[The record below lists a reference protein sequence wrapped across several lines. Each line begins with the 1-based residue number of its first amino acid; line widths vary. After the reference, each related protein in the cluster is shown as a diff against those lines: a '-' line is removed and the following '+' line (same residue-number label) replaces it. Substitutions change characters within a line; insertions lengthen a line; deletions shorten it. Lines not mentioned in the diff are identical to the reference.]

1 MENDVN
7 RVFSDNMTKQ
17 MKPVREAE
25 MHESRTTAPP
35 LRISVAMCTYNGSA
49 FLAEQLDSI
58 AAQSRL
64 PCELVVCDD
73 CSSDA
78 TPEIVAK
85 FARNVPFAVRFL
97 RNPTNLGSTGNFE
110 QAISLCTGDLI
121 ALCDQ
126 DDIWMPEKLARQA
139 ELLERDPELGGV
151 FSDALL
157 ISEGSQPLGKQLWE
171 SIFFTL
177 REQEMFKAGRAA
189 AVLINKNVVTGATLM
204 FRASMRPL
212 FSPVP
217 TCWVHDGWI
226 SWMLVMYSRLSFIEK
241 KLISYRIHVGQQAG
255 IGPSA
260 SSQPRNLLEWLE
272 KVKNEEP
279 ARVSA
284 HVRELEELKQR
295 LVLGNGFQ
303 NRAVLSALQQKI
315 YFLVGRS
322 SPYSNRLER
331 IGWILWNSGNYH
343 RYENG
348 LKGLLRD
355 LVVACI

>member
-1 MENDVN
+1 M
-7 RVFSDNMTKQ
+7 
-17 MKPVREAE
+17 RE
-25 MHESRTTAPP
+25 SSVTAPP

-49 FLAEQLDSI
+49 FLREQLNSI
-58 AAQSRL
+58 AAQTRTSY
-64 PCELVVCDD
+64 ELVVCDD

-78 TPEIVAK
+78 TPEIVAE
-85 FARNVPFAVRFL
+85 FARAVSFPVRFL
-97 RNPTNLGSTGNFE
+97 RNATNLGSTRNFE

-121 ALCDQ
+121 ALSDQ
-126 DDIWMPEKLARQA
+126 DDVWMPEKLALQA
-139 ELLERDPELGGV
+139 DLLERDPELGGV
-151 FSDALL
+151 FSDAQL
-157 ISEGSQPLGKQLWE
+157 ISDGSQPLGKKLWE
-171 SIFFTL
+171 SIFFTR
-177 REQEMFKAGRAA
+177 REQELFKAGRAA
-189 AVLINKNVVTGATLM
+189 AILINKNVVTGATLM
-204 FRASMRPL
+204 LRASMRPL
-212 FSPVP
+212 FLPVP

-226 SWMLVMYSRLSFIEK
+226 SWMLVMNSRLSLIEEQ
-241 KLISYRIHVGQQAG
+241 LISYRIHVGQQVG

-260 SSQPRNLLEWLE
+260 SSQPRNLLEWLD
-272 KVKNEEP
+272 KVKSEEP
-279 ARVSA
+279 ASVSA

-322 SPYSNRLER
+322 SPYSNRLKR